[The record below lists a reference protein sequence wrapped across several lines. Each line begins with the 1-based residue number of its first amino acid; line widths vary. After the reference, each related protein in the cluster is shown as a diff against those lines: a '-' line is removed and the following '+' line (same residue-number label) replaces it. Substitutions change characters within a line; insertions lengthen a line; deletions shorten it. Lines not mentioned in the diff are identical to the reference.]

1 MKNLIP
7 GPILAPKFFFVSL
20 LLLLVR
26 YCSKLSPYAIY
37 RKTNEPNMRKWQKTD
52 FRSDFGLFDSKSAP
66 KIIFVSFTSTRC

>member
-37 RKTNEPNMRKWQKTD
+37 RKTNNQTWENGKKTD